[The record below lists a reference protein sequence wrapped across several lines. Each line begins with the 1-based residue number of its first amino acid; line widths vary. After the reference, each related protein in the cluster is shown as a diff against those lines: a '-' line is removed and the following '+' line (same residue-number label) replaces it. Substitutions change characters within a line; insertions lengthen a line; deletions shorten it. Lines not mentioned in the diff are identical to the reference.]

1 MFDKPKKDGLEI
13 KPIKWARSPHYR
25 LGKDVEAIVGLESD
39 GYSGPTLYF
48 ADNNPVATV
57 KAYPDNMFEAIGF
70 NTICLKF
77 IFDDDD
83 TSKKII
89 HMDKKQTKVIIKLLK
104 IQLKRMD
111 KYEKRRKKYLEKK
124 STNNS

>member
-1 MFDKPKKDGLEI
+1 MFDKPKKGIMEVE
-13 KPIKWARSPHYR
+13 PIKWPHSPHYR
-25 LGKDVEAIVGLESD
+25 LGKDVEAIIGLESD
-39 GYSGPTLYF
+39 SYSGPTMYF

-57 KAYPDNMFEAIGF
+57 KAYPDNMFEAIGL
-70 NTICLKF
+70 NTICMKF

-89 HMDKKQTKVIIKLLK
+89 HMDKKQAKALIKLFK